1 MHKVAEAVIDSLI
14 PAIVQVQE
22 DGTAKSLIP
31 LSPKAM
37 GLQIRQSLTQM
48 TRRLK
53 MVAPLKR
60 KKTEANH
67 HQNRRKTLQK
77 KQSLK
82 ESPTKAISPKTA
94 KKVTSKTKTK
104 NQGPRTKIKTRTR
117 HRRTVIK
124 VKNLLR
130 LKKKRAK
137 ARIKTKVRNNMA
149 ILQKIKMPSLRTKTI
164 RKM

>member
-1 MHKVAEAVIDSLI
+1 MELL
-14 PAIVQVQE
+14 
-22 DGTAKSLIP
+22 KSLIP
-31 LSPKAM
+31 LSPKAT

-48 TRRLK
+48 KRRLK
-53 MVAPLKR
+53 MAAPLKR
-60 KKTEANH
+60 ITKTETNH
-67 HQNRRKTLQK
+67 HLNRRKIVQK
-77 KQSLK
+77 KQSPK
-82 ESPTKAISPKTA
+82 ENQTKTISPKTA
-94 KKVTSKTKTK
+94 KKMTSKTKTK